1 MRKIKEIFILALL
14 LIPLIVM
21 SSCKKYDSDKQITID
36 STSVSEKVADG
47 GDKICVY
54 IVGEISC
61 PGIYYMKDG
70 SRLHDVVEA
79 AGGFTEEAATE
90 YINLASTVND
100 GEKIIVYSKLQI
112 ENNELILE
120 EVSTLV
126 NINTAD
132 VDRLM
137 TLPGIGESK
146 AKDIISYREKNGRFE
161 TIEDIM
167 KVSGIKEAAYEK
179 IKEYI
184 TVK

>member
-1 MRKIKEIFILALL
+1 MKKIREIFILVLL
-14 LIPLIVM
+14 LIPLVVM
-21 SSCKKYDSDKQITID
+21 SSCRKDEASEQIIIE
-36 STSVSEKVADG
+36 STSFMEQMTNVTDE
-47 GDKICVY
+47 ICVY

-61 PGIYYMKDG
+61 PGIYYVKDG

-90 YINLASTVND
+90 YINLASTVCD
-100 GEKIIVYSKLQI
+100 GEKIVVYSISQV
-112 ENNELILE
+112 ENSEIVLE
-120 EVSTLV
+120 EDSALI

-132 VDRLM
+132 VEKLM
-137 TLPGIGESK
+137 TLPGIGKSK
-146 AKDIISYREKNGRFE
+146 ANDIIKYRESNGRFE
-161 TIEDIM
+161 AKEDIM